1 MAVVV
6 SAASVGAAPSKREV
20 CQLSLADML
29 MEPARDSR
37 QGPLQPVLTRPPGVH
52 LPQGMR
58 PPPGLSLPSKPVT
71 PVVDDMFLSLSP
83 RKVILEDHFEEA
95 SNCSTT
101 DVQETIS
108 SGMST
113 PPLSPVVAAPEAQP
127 SLLQLGESLPPTP
140 PPGLSVQS
148 GELPK
153 QMLQLSKA
161 FPVPFVGSP
170 ECPSVGTIGHKL
182 GLCQPC
188 DFVHRGGCR
197 AGAACKYCHL
207 CQPLDQK
214 RQRRERQRCMRARR
228 RLQPSDGQG
237 VPGSLQPWQ
246 L

>member
-37 QGPLQPVLTRPPGVH
+37 QGPLQPVLTRPPGVP

-71 PVVDDMFLSLSP
+71 EVVEDVFLSLSP
-83 RKVILEDHFEEA
+83 RKVVLTDYYDEEA

-101 DVQETIS
+101 DVDETTS

-113 PPLSPVVAAPEAQP
+113 PPLSPAVAASVAQP
-127 SLLQLGESLPPTP
+127 SLLQLGESLPPPP
-140 PPGLSVQS
+140 PPGLSVQPDD
-148 GELPK
+148 LAK
-153 QMLQLSKA
+153 QMLQLSRT
-161 FPVPFVGSP
+161 FPVPCVGSP
-170 ECPSVGTIGHKL
+170 ECPSVGSIGHKL
-182 GLCQPC
+182 GLCKPC
-188 DFVHRGGCR
+188 HFAERFVHSGTCR
-197 AGAACKYCHL
+197 TGAACKYCHL
-207 CQPLDQK
+207 CQPVDQK
-214 RQRRERQRCMRARR
+214 WRRRERQNYIQGMQN
-228 RLQPSDGQG
+228 LQPVASKGQ
-237 VPGSLQPWQ
+237 Q